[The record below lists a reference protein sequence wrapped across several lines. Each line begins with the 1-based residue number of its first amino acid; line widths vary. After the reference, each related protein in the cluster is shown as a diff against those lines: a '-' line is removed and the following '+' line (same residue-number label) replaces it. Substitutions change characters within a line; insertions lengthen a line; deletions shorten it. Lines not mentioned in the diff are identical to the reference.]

1 MRGTLV
7 AAVLELAQR
16 QHGAITA
23 AQLRRLGV
31 SAKAQRSAVR
41 HGWLVRDPTGVLVT
55 AATPDSWQRR
65 LHVGLLALD
74 RRGWVS
80 HDAAAQLYRLP
91 MTPADRVEFTLPRV
105 ARGFR
110 TPLTVHTTDRIG
122 PGDVRVVGGLR
133 CSSPERTIADL
144 ARAGAPPERIAAMVA
159 DARRRGLVHPGGQLT
174 KSSSCS
180 TAPTSS
186 GRRSA

>member
-1 MRGTLV
+1 MQGSVVRSVLDL
-7 AAVLELAQR
+7 AAR
-16 QHGAITA
+16 QHGAITP

-31 SAKAQRSAVR
+31 SAKAQRTAER
-41 HGWLVRDPTGVLVT
+41 DGWLVRDPTGVLVT
-55 AATPDSWQRR
+55 AGTHDTWTRR
-65 LHVGLLALD
+65 LHVGALALD

-80 HDAAAQLYRLP
+80 HDAAAQLYGFP
-91 MTPADRVEFTLPRV
+91 MTPSDRVEFTVPRA

-110 TPLTVHTTDRIG
+110 TTLTVHTTDRIG
-122 PGDVRVVGGLR
+122 PNDVRTVAGLR
-133 CSSPERTIADL
+133 TSSPERTIADL
-144 ARAGAPPERIAAMVA
+144 ARVGAPEERITAMIA
-159 DARRRGLVHPGGQLT
+159 HAQRRGLAQLVGLT